1 MDPQEILSLIINQ
14 PLNGICCCLLLLFFS
29 LNYIMVDCTFT
40 IALVTGNTL
49 VANKFV
55 WNLITSCFYETN
67 IFKLILD
74 ITSYIMITK
83 SIKIDAIDQFGLY
96 FIFSIFACT
105 LGTSAYCFI
114 RFFATGLEEMLM
126 EPIYGFSGVF
136 MFTLM
141 YARLQLGNE
150 PVINHIPQITF
161 NNLPLL
167 VIIAQ
172 LILWFV
178 GLKVFALDLPFTIMA
193 LFFSWSYLNFF
204 YKFEES
210 SNLGEKMDEFSFVN
224 MFPETLHPIALP
236 LTIAFYNIFALIGI
250 FPELEVVEKKT
261 TQHHLR
267 YNDPKD
273 AESPLLPV
281 KQDVVLER
289 RRAKAMKLL
298 DAKMAELS
306 QEPEGWG
313 NDQDVESQRSTEAS
327 SIRI

>member
-1 MDPQEILSLIINQ
+1 MDQILSLIKHQ
-14 PLNGICCCLLLLFFS
+14 PIIGICSSLLILFFS
-29 LNYIMVDCTFT
+29 LNYIISDCTFK

-67 IFKLILD
+67 FLKLILD
-74 ITSYIMITK
+74 ITSYIMIAK
-83 SIKIDAIDQFGLY
+83 SIKIDAMDQFGLY
-96 FIFSIFACT
+96 FVFSILACT

-114 RFFATGLEEMLM
+114 RFFATSLEEMLM

-150 PVINHIPQITF
+150 PITNHIPQITF

-167 VIIAQ
+167 MVILQ
-172 LILWFV
+172 LLLWFV

-193 LFFSWSYLNFF
+193 LFFSWSYLRFF
-204 YKFEES
+204 YKFEEN

-224 MFPETLHPIALP
+224 MFPETFHPIALP

-250 FPELEVVEKKT
+250 FPELEVVEKKAL
-261 TQHHLR
+261 QHHLR

-273 AESPLLPV
+273 VESPLLPA
-281 KQDVVLER
+281 KQDAVLER

-306 QEPEGWG
+306 KEPEGW
-313 NDQDVESQRSTEAS
+313 DTDLESQRSTEAS